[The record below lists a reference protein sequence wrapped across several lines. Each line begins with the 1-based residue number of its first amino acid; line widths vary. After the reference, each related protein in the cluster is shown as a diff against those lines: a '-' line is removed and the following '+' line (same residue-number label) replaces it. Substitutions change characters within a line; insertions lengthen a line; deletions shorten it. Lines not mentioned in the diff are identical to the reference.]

1 MKRELLIL
9 RHGKSDWSKPIDD
22 FHRPL
27 KKRGR
32 KNATRIGAWVRAQ
45 EIVPDIVLSSPAVR
59 ALETAR
65 IAAKAMQFPVQE
77 IQQEKAIYEADLD
90 RLLQILRAV
99 PKSGRRI
106 LLVGHNQGI
115 EQLVQYLGAG
125 KIHVPEDGK
134 LMPTAALARFRV
146 ARPWKEL
153 DSGVVEFFEIIRPRA
168 LNKEK

>member
-1 MKRELLIL
+1 MKRELLVL
-9 RHGKSDWSKPIDD
+9 RHGKSDWSKPVDD

-32 KNATRIGAWVRAQ
+32 KNARQMGSWLAEQ
-45 EIVPDIVLSSPAVR
+45 GLVPDYLISSPAFR
-59 ALETAR
+59 ALATAR
-65 IAAKAMQFPVQE
+65 LAAKAMQFSVRE
-77 IQQEKAIYEADLD
+77 IRQEKAVYDADLD

-99 PKSGRRI
+99 PKSSCRI

-115 EQLVQYLGAG
+115 EQLVQYLAAG
-125 KIHVPEDGK
+125 KIPVPENGK
-134 LMPTAALARFRV
+134 LMPTAALARFQV

-153 DSGVVEFFEIIRPRA
+153 DAGVVEFLEIIRPRE